1 LYNNG
6 NVNVKYL
13 KKSINYN
20 VSIEEVYSEVIEEK
34 ERFLDEDLDDKKKKD
49 NKKVDKLKDDKKKLP
64 GKKGEEVERKK
75 EIYYESYTTKLCDS
89 IVINLHYNG
98 NLIKLWQTGD
108 IQFINNNSG
117 EVYRNITVDNK

>member
-1 LYNNG
+1 MYNNG

-64 GKKGEEVERKK
+64 GKDRK
-75 EIYYESYTTKLCDS
+75 S
-89 IVINLHYNG
+89 V
-98 NLIKLWQTGD
+98 
-108 IQFINNNSG
+108 
-117 EVYRNITVDNK
+117 V